1 MAPDVVVDPTALF
14 AVNIS
19 FLSCCIAH
27 ASLSAA
33 VLAQKRAIQGGRTE
47 SKVSIRDVPN
57 WQGADIGETT
67 VSDWPQGSC
76 AKPDNSKLLR

>member
-1 MAPDVVVDPTALF
+1 MALDVVVDPTALF

-67 VSDWPQGSC
+67 DPPPYS
-76 AKPDNSKLLR
+76 LLIFDQ